1 MTTKID
7 LKNLTLPALEQ
18 FLQGQGKERFRA
30 LQVFKWI
37 YQQDIVNFDEMTNI
51 SKTLRTEL
59 GETAFISN
67 LETEAVEEG
76 SDGTRKYLFNLGDG
90 HAVESVL
97 IPIEGRN
104 TLCISSQVGCAMAC
118 EFCLTGTFKLTRN
131 LTTAEIV
138 NQIMAVRRDLAINP
152 PVMQVDGGPRL
163 ENDDDSDDTDD
174 GSRVSPA
181 SIRNVVLMGMGEP
194 LHNLDN
200 VIPAIQI
207 MIDGNGLQLSNRR
220 VTVSTCGLVPEMARL
235 GREIPNVNLAVS
247 LNATTDELRDRIM
260 PVNRRYPIKSLL
272 QACREFPLPGRRK
285 VTFEY
290 VMMGGVNDSLD
301 DAKRLLRLISDI
313 PNKVNLIP
321 FNEHEGCE
329 FRAPTRAA
337 IDAFHK
343 FLIDRHVT
351 VITRDSRGGDISAA
365 CGQLKGKL
373 EKQNA
378 PHHRVTEDTE
388 KV

>member
-1 MTTKID
+1 MTIKTD

-30 LQVFKWI
+30 TQVFKWI
-37 YQQDIVNFDEMTNI
+37 YQQDVGSFEEMTNI
-51 SKTLRTEL
+51 SKELRAEL
-59 GETAFISN
+59 TATACISS
-67 LETEAVEEG
+67 LTAEAVEVG
-76 SDGTRKYLFNLGDG
+76 SDGTRKYLFTLEDG
-90 HAVESVL
+90 QSVESVL

-104 TLCISSQVGCAMAC
+104 TVCISSQVGCAMAC

-131 LTTAEIV
+131 LTTAEII
-138 NQIMAVRRDLAINP
+138 NQIMAVRRD
-152 PVMQVDGGPRL
+152 VR
-163 ENDDDSDDTDD
+163 DS
-174 GSRVSPA
+174 GEE
-181 SIRNVVLMGMGEP
+181 IRNIVMMGMGEP

-247 LNATTDELRDRIM
+247 LNATTDELRSRIM
-260 PVNRRYPIKSLL
+260 PVNRRYPLKELL
-272 QACREFPLPGRRK
+272 RACKEFPLPGRRK

-290 VMMGGVNDSLD
+290 VMMGEINDSLE

-321 FNEHEGCE
+321 FNEHEGCG
-329 FRAPTRAA
+329 FKAPTQAA
-337 IDAFHK
+337 IDAFHTY
-343 FLIDRHVT
+343 LIDRHVT

-373 EKQNA
+373 GS
-378 PHHRVTEDTE
+378 
-388 KV
+388 

>member
-37 YQQDIVNFDEMTNI
+37 YQQGIVNFDEMTNI
-51 SKTLRTEL
+51 SKNLRSEL

-138 NQIMAVRRDLAINP
+138 NQIMAVKRDLAINP
-152 PVMQVDGGPRL
+152 PAMQVDGGPRL

-174 GSRVSPA
+174 GSTVSPA

-290 VMMGGVNDSLD
+290 VMMGGINDSLD

-373 EKQNA
+373 EKQ
-378 PHHRVTEDTE
+378 
-388 KV
+388 K

>member
-1 MTTKID
+1 
-7 LKNLTLPALEQ
+7 
-18 FLQGQGKERFRA
+18 
-30 LQVFKWI
+30 
-37 YQQDIVNFDEMTNI
+37 MTNI
-51 SKTLRTEL
+51 SKDLRAEL
-59 GETAFISN
+59 TETACISN
-67 LETEAVEEG
+67 LETEAVEVG

-138 NQIMAVRRDLAINP
+138 NQIMAVRHDVRES
-152 PVMQVDGGPRL
+152 G
-163 ENDDDSDDTDD
+163 EE
-174 GSRVSPA
+174 
-181 SIRNVVLMGMGEP
+181 IRNVVMMGMGEP

-247 LNATTDELRDRIM
+247 LNATTDDLRDRIM
-260 PVNRRYPIKSLL
+260 PVNRSYPLKELL
-272 QACREFPLPGRRK
+272 KACKEFPLPGRRK

-290 VMMGGVNDSLD
+290 VMLGG
-301 DAKRLLRLISDI
+301 K
-313 PNKVNLIP
+313 
-321 FNEHEGCE
+321 
-329 FRAPTRAA
+329 
-337 IDAFHK
+337 
-343 FLIDRHVT
+343 
-351 VITRDSRGGDISAA
+351 
-365 CGQLKGKL
+365 
-373 EKQNA
+373 
-378 PHHRVTEDTE
+378 
-388 KV
+388 